1 MTDISTI
8 WSALPGAAIGLLLGA
23 LILARSEKQSARIIQ
38 GVLFRG
44 GRDAAFAEVIF
55 SRHRRWP
62 AYLTWLM
69 GWALGGA
76 AISFFVNGA
85 PLSTPTA
92 LVAFV
97 LAGGGFL
104 GVMRSFWRAHLEAQ
118 AYVADPSTG
127 KKRKATGPASTS
139 ASTRPERAP

>member
-1 MTDISTI
+1 MSTI
-8 WSALPGAAIGLLLGA
+8 WGALPGAAIGLLLGA
-23 LILARSEKQSARIIQ
+23 LILAKSEKQSVHIIQ

-44 GRDAAFAEVIF
+44 GRDVAYAEAIV

-62 AYLTWLM
+62 AYLAWAM
-69 GWALGGA
+69 GFALGAA
-76 AISFFVNGA
+76 AISFFVDGA
-85 PLSTPTA
+85 RLSAPTA

-104 GVMRSFWRAHLEAQ
+104 GAMRAFRRARLEAQ

-127 KKRKATGPASTS
+127 TKRKATRPASTS
-139 ASTRPERAP
+139 VSTKPERAP